1 MDKKE
6 LLKRWALAYTE
17 PSLFYV
23 PWRENK
29 EIYVRI
35 LNTYGDDDA
44 WRYVKSNEIVGGIF
58 SPEGKLVTKVTFDGT
73 FYTYLKPGTYI
84 YKEAVSPIAHELA
97 DDVIFTISRS
107 DSWKNVNIPH
117 RTTQSF
123 YSASYV
129 KNENMNITSSDGM
142 IIYDNYKIIVRHYAL
157 KDGQGLH
164 SLVLDNNQPLIREI
178 MHNENDDFYKYSDT
192 NFMLRETKITEY
204 NYPYQQYGPW
214 RYSELR
220 FGYYVREPTSSIV
233 WWINSQTSSGD
244 GVENRLEG
252 QYLTFS
258 IDTYVRV
265 SDNPTAKEQWI
276 LTVTKERLLEIY
288 DFIINNNVEGWYWSG
303 NGFYFYRYTIYI
315 DESGNY
321 YKEHSSNTPF
331 GISADVYGKRTISLN
346 LPRSVTLQESE
357 KISENVLEESNLIL
371 ANYMSNTEKYFHG
384 MTKSDLL
391 DKAGRYSQ
399 YARILTKPQVNQE
412 VLDIINNSESGGET

>member
-6 LLKRWALAYTE
+6 LLKRWTLAYTE
-17 PSLFYV
+17 PSLFYI

-35 LNTYGDDDA
+35 SNTYGDNDA
-44 WRYVKSNEIVGGIF
+44 WRYVKSNEIGGIF
-58 SPEGKLVTKVTFDGT
+58 SPDGKLVTKVTFDGT

-142 IIYDNYKIIVRHYAL
+142 IIYDNYNIIVRHYAL

-178 MHNENDDFYKYSDT
+178 MHNENDDYYRYSDT
-192 NFMLRETKITEY
+192 NFMLRETEIREY
-204 NYPYQQYGPW
+204 DMSQNYGPW
-214 RYSELR
+214 RYSNLY
-220 FGYYVREPTSSIV
+220 FGYYVQEPTSSIV
-233 WWINSQTSSGD
+233 WWINSQTNSMDS
-244 GVENRLEG
+244 VENRLEG
-252 QYLTFS
+252 RYLLFDTE
-258 IDTYVRV
+258 TYVSV

-276 LTVTKERLLEIY
+276 LTVTKERLIDIY
-288 DFIINNNVEGWYWSG
+288 DFITNNEVKGRYISG
-303 NGFYFYRYTIYI
+303 NGYYLYRYTVYI

-321 YKEHSSNTPF
+321 YKEYNGDRF
-331 GISADVYGKRTISLN
+331 GITVDVYGKRTIGLA

-357 KISENVLEESNLIL
+357 KISENVLEKSNLVL
-371 ANYMSNTEKYFHG
+371 TNYMDNTEKYFHG
-384 MTKSDLL
+384 ITETDLL
-391 DKAGRYSQ
+391 DKAGQSSQ

-412 VLDIINNSESGGET
+412 LLDIINNSESGGES

>member
-17 PSLFYV
+17 PSLFYI

-35 LNTYGDDDA
+35 LNMYGDDDA

-58 SPEGKLVTKVTFDGT
+58 SPDGKLVTKVTFDGT

-142 IIYDNYKIIVRHYAL
+142 IIYDNYNIIVRHYAL

-178 MHNENDDFYKYSDT
+178 MHNENNDYYRYSDT
-192 NFMLRETKITEY
+192 NFMLRETEIREY
-204 NYPYQQYGPW
+204 DMSQNYGPW
-214 RYSELR
+214 RYSNLY
-220 FGYYVREPTSSIV
+220 FGYYVQEPTSSIV
-233 WWINSQTSSGD
+233 WWINSQTNSMDS
-244 GVENRLEG
+244 VENRLEG
-252 QYLTFS
+252 RYLLFDTE
-258 IDTYVRV
+258 TYVSV

-276 LTVTKERLLEIY
+276 LTVTKERLIDIY
-288 DFIINNNVEGWYWSG
+288 DFITNNEVKGRYISG
-303 NGFYFYRYTIYI
+303 NGYYLYRYTVYI

-321 YKEHSSNTPF
+321 YKEYNGDRF
-331 GISADVYGKRTISLN
+331 GITVDVYGKRTIGLA

-357 KISENVLEESNLIL
+357 KISENVLEKSNLVL
-371 ANYMSNTEKYFHG
+371 TNYMDNTEKYFHG
-384 MTKSDLL
+384 ITETDLL
-391 DKAGRYSQ
+391 DKAGQSSQ

-412 VLDIINNSESGGET
+412 LLDIINNSESGGES

>member
-1 MDKKE
+1 M
-6 LLKRWALAYTE
+6 YYFI
-17 PSLFYV
+17 LFKASWCGHCQHFIESAK
-23 PWRENK
+23 P
-29 EIYVRI
+29 II
-35 LNTYGDDDA
+35 
-44 WRYVKSNEIVGGIF
+44 
-58 SPEGKLVTKVTFDGT
+58 TK
-73 FYTYLKPGTYI
+73 YI
-84 YKEAVSPIAHELA
+84 K
-97 DDVIFTISRS
+97 
-107 DSWKNVNIPH
+107 
-117 RTTQSF
+117 
-123 YSASYV
+123 
-129 KNENMNITSSDGM
+129 
-142 IIYDNYKIIVRHYAL
+142 
-157 KDGQGLH
+157 
-164 SLVLDNNQPLIREI
+164 
-178 MHNENDDFYKYSDT
+178 ENDDFYKYSDT

>member
-6 LLKRWALAYTE
+6 CLKRMVFAYGKPT
-17 PSLFYV
+17 LFYI

-35 LNTYGDDDA
+35 LNMYGDDDA

-58 SPEGKLVTKVTFDGT
+58 SPDGKLVTKVTFDGT

-142 IIYDNYKIIVRHYAL
+142 IIYDNYNIIVRHYAL

-178 MHNENDDFYKYSDT
+178 MHNENDDYYRYSDT
-192 NFMLRETKITEY
+192 NFMLRETEIREY
-204 NYPYQQYGPW
+204 DMSQNYGPW
-214 RYSELR
+214 RYSNLY
-220 FGYYVREPTSSIV
+220 FGYYVQEPTSSIV
-233 WWINSQTSSGD
+233 WWINSQTNSMDS
-244 GVENRLEG
+244 VENRLEG
-252 QYLTFS
+252 RYLLFDTE
-258 IDTYVRV
+258 TYVSV

-276 LTVTKERLLEIY
+276 LTVTKERLIDIY
-288 DFIINNNVEGWYWSG
+288 DFITNNEVKGRYISG
-303 NGFYFYRYTIYI
+303 NGYYLYRYTVYI

-321 YKEHSSNTPF
+321 YKEYNGDRF
-331 GISADVYGKRTISLN
+331 GITVDVYGKRTIGLA

-357 KISENVLEESNLIL
+357 KISENVLEKSNLVL
-371 ANYMSNTEKYFHG
+371 TNYMDNTEKYFHG
-384 MTKSDLL
+384 ITETDLL
-391 DKAGRYSQ
+391 DKAGQSSQ

-412 VLDIINNSESGGET
+412 LLDIINNSESGGET